1 MTKKLY
7 AVRKRRGQWT
17 VWSDEDVY
25 LNFESYDEA
34 IETARTAAIVLT
46 HAPGE
51 TREERMRARHRSGSS
66 SLQCG
71 WA

>member
-1 MTKKLY
+1 MTRKIY

-34 IETARTAAIVLT
+34 IETAQTAAIVLS
-46 HAPGE
+46 HGPGMP
-51 TREERMRARHRSGSS
+51 REEGVRAGAS
-66 SLQCG
+66 
-71 WA
+71 